1 MVSKARAIRIVER
14 HLAEWPARGG
24 PAMVITDVAPHRL
37 GWVIHAQSERY
48 ARTREMTDMVV
59 GHGPFLV
66 DGVDGSLHMV
76 HATVDLESAEWI
88 EDYLEQVRGIERAD
102 PLRSRIAE
110 LVDAGRRLD
119 ALRFVRASAADLGV
133 QGAKE
138 YVEAVAAGVPVPEH
152 VRSRP
157 PVRRRVWWRL
167 SGPNPLIGG
176 PLPHEPRGNA
186 GA

>member
-1 MVSKARAIRIVER
+1 VAGAGRPGDGV
-14 HLAEWPARGG
+14 
-24 PAMVITDVAPHRL
+24 TDIAPHRL

-48 ARTREMTDMVV
+48 VHTREMTDMVV

-88 EDYLEQVRGIERAD
+88 EDYLEQVRGIERGD
-102 PLRSRIAE
+102 SLRSRIAE
-110 LVDAGRRLD
+110 LIDAGRRLD
-119 ALRFVRASAADLGV
+119 ALRFVRASASDLGA

-152 VRSRP
+152 VRSRLPRP

-176 PLPHEPRGNA
+176 ALPHEPRGNA